1 MSKPGWIQLHRRIFD
16 HDMFDGEPMSSREA
30 FIWLVANAAYK
41 DTTHRVGSKRVLVPR
56 GSIVTT
62 LRELASAFGWESDK
76 RVRGFLARLCDEG
89 MVAVGSSGQRRWS
102 RTHIEILNYDDHQS
116 GQKQDVTTKPMGLH
130 SSGPPVERERP
141 PEEDAQRESLLAA
154 MGADPSSR
162 AAGTSS
168 DMIEARKWST
178 DLGLTIADQVD
189 VVREVLATRAAG
201 DDPPNSFRFFTK
213 AMTRRAGLNT
223 APPLTPKEPHE
234 RKPSA
239 RSTDRTEQS
248 LNAFVAGAR
257 SAS

>member
-1 MSKPGWIQLHRRIFD
+1 MIKPGWIQLHRRIFD

-30 FIWLVANAAYK
+30 WIWLIANAAYR
-41 DTTHRVGSKRVLVPR
+41 DTTHKVGSKRILVPR

-62 LRELASAFGWESDK
+62 LRDLAAAFGWESDK

-89 MVAVGSSGQRRWS
+89 MVEVGSSGQRRGS
-102 RTHIEILNYDDHQS
+102 RTHIEILNYDDYQTS
-116 GQKQDVTTKPMGLH
+116 QKQDATTKPMNLH
-130 SSGPPVERERP
+130 NGGPPIERERP
-141 PEEDAQRESLLAA
+141 PDGDRQRESLLAA

-168 DMIEARKWST
+168 DMIEARKWSV
-178 DLGLTIADQVD
+178 DLGLTVADQVD
-189 VVREVLATRAAG
+189 VVREVMATRVAG

-223 APPLTPKEPHE
+223 APALTPKEPYE
-234 RKPSA
+234 RKSSA
-239 RSTDRTEQS
+239 RSPDRTEQS